1 MSYQEK
7 RSILN
12 MISSVLISGI
22 YFWYVFQGDPTA
34 GMSSEELLYF
44 WGKSIL
50 ILIPVTIVA
59 KIVIAIFFAI
69 GNTVA
74 TREKIPNADERDK
87 LIELKSLQNSRYMF
101 ALGFILAMVSL
112 TMNMS
117 VNVMFIVIVLAG
129 VASEIIEN
137 ASQLYF
143 YRKGV

>member
-12 MISSVLISGI
+12 LISSVLISGI
-22 YFWYVFQGDPTA
+22 YFWYVFRGDPTA
-34 GMSSEELLYF
+34 GMDTDELMHF

-59 KIVIAIFFAI
+59 KIVIAIFFAV

-74 TREKIPNADERDK
+74 TREKIPSADERDK
-87 LIELKSLQNSRYMF
+87 LIELKSLRNSRYMF
-101 ALGFILAMVSL
+101 GFGFILAMVAL

-129 VASEIIEN
+129 MASEIIEN
-137 ASQLYF
+137 LSQLYF

>member
-12 MISSVLISGI
+12 MISTLLISGI
-22 YFWYVFQGDPTA
+22 YFWYIFRGDPIA
-34 GMSSEELLYF
+34 GMTSDELLYF

-59 KIVIAIFFAI
+59 KIIIAIVFAV

-74 TREKIPNADERDK
+74 TREKIPSTDERDK
-87 LIELKSLQNSRYMF
+87 LIELKSLRNSRYMF
-101 ALGFILAMVSL
+101 GLGFILAMVALS
-112 TMNMS
+112 MNMS
-117 VNVMFIVIVLAG
+117 VNVMFVVIVLAG
-129 VASEIIEN
+129 VVSEIVEN

-143 YRKGV
+143 YRKGI

>member
-12 MISSVLISGI
+12 MVSTVLISGI
-22 YFWYVFQGDPTA
+22 YFWYVFKGNPTV
-34 GMSSEELLYF
+34 GMSAEELLYF

-59 KIVIAIFFAI
+59 KIVIAIVFAV

-74 TREKIPNADERDK
+74 TREKIPSTDERDK

-101 ALGFILAMVSL
+101 GFGFILAMIAL
-112 TMNMS
+112 AMNMS

-129 VASEIIEN
+129 VVSEIVEN

-143 YRKGV
+143 YRKGI

>member
-12 MISSVLISGI
+12 MISTVLISGI
-22 YFWYVFQGDPTA
+22 YFWYVFRGDPTA
-34 GMSSEELLYF
+34 GMSADKLLYF

-59 KIVIAIFFAI
+59 KIVIAIVFAV

-74 TREKIPNADERDK
+74 TREKIPSTDERDK

-101 ALGFILAMVSL
+101 GFGFILAMVAL
-112 TMNMS
+112 AMNMS

-129 VASEIIEN
+129 VVSEIVEN

-143 YRKGV
+143 YRKGI

>member
-12 MISSVLISGI
+12 MISTLLISGI
-22 YFWYVFQGDPTA
+22 YFWYIFRGDPTA
-34 GMSSEELLYF
+34 GMTSDELLYF

-59 KIVIAIFFAI
+59 KIIIAIVFAV

-74 TREKIPNADERDK
+74 TREKIPSTDERDK
-87 LIELKSLQNSRYMF
+87 LIELKSLRNSRYMF
-101 ALGFILAMVSL
+101 GLGFILAMVALS
-112 TMNMS
+112 MNMS
-117 VNVMFIVIVLAG
+117 VNVMFVVIVLAG
-129 VASEIIEN
+129 VVSEIVEN

-143 YRKGV
+143 YRKGI